1 MKICPC
7 CEQPIKAV
15 FPSEVGRA
23 VQYGKRMQ
31 AQATYLTMYQ
41 LLPLKRTCELFGDF
55 YGHTPSEAVILGANE
70 QVHEQ
75 IQPTLDAIDAR
86 LVEADVLHNDET
98 GMRVEGKLQWL
109 HVSSTDQL
117 THYAIHP
124 KRGQEAMCAV
134 GSLKA

>member
-1 MKICPC
+1 M
-7 CEQPIKAV
+7 
-15 FPSEVGRA
+15 
-23 VQYGKRMQ
+23 QYGKRMQ